1 MNTSGGW
8 RRLFRLPRLGRR
20 ALEQQLERELDD
32 ELAFHV
38 AMREEKLAKLGL
50 PAAEARAGAIRRF
63 GDRDRIRAECLTI
76 DRQYAREVTMLEW
89 IESVG
94 SDVRFALRTLQ
105 RAPAFATIAA
115 LTLALGVASTTAI
128 FSLVNGILL
137 RPLPY
142 PEPERLVRML
152 QSYPEKGLDS
162 WVLSQQNVALYR
174 AQVSDF
180 AHFAGYTS
188 VRGVT
193 LSGDG
198 APERLKALIV
208 TGDFFGT
215 LGVPAALGRT
225 VTPAEVTPNGAPVA
239 LIGYAF
245 WQSHFGGNAS
255 VIGQTVDLDGTPT
268 RIVGVMPKDFAFP
281 RPDIAVYLPFAVD
294 ATRRFGW
301 YLTGIARLAP
311 GATVAHAER
320 QATAAMW
327 NWARTNPELLWPK
340 PIAPESTHMRAL
352 VVPLHEAL
360 TGSVTRPL
368 LVLQAAVGLLLL
380 IAIANIATLVSSRST
395 ARVPEIAVRTAL
407 GASARRVARQL
418 VTETLVVATIGGA
431 IGMGLA
437 AIAVRAFVKWNAGAL
452 PRIDQV
458 GVDWRVLAFAL
469 TASVASGALFG
480 LAPAL
485 RVSRTTRLADQLG
498 GAQRSSPRASAR
510 RLNNAML
517 VAQLALSILLLVSAG
532 LVLKSFHRLM
542 QTDLGFEPRN
552 VLATTVPLPMQKYM
566 DRAAAAVATEAMVE
580 RIRSL
585 PGVRAAAAAT
595 NVPYGGG
602 VNTDGFLVE
611 GHQPPAS
618 AGAETQVIQAAVTP
632 GYFDALHIPL
642 RYGRDFTADD
652 RASSLPV
659 VIVDE
664 AFTRRFWKGAEAI
677 GKRMRFT
684 GDTTWLT
691 IVGVAGSVRDEDVAA
706 EGRPHAYTPYAQE
719 PSRLPT
725 LAVATSGD
733 VAPVLSEVRRAVA
746 SLEPGAP
753 LDNVRVLS
761 DAVERAVANR
771 RLTELLLTGF
781 AALAVLIAV
790 VGIYGLMSL
799 YVTSRTRE
807 FGIRVAVGAEP
818 SRVLSLVL
826 REGFVLAATGVSIGV
841 AAALIATRW
850 LTSLLY
856 EVSPTDPAV
865 FATLAIGLLVVA
877 VASCYRPARR
887 AASADPLAALRAD

>member
-1 MNTSGGW
+1 MSANDGW
-8 RRLFRLPRLGRR
+8 RRLFRLPRVSRR

-32 ELAFHV
+32 ELAFHLS
-38 AMREEKLAKLGL
+38 MREEKLAGLGL
-50 PAAEARAGAIRRF
+50 SSSDAHASAIRRF

-94 SDVRFALRTLQ
+94 SDVRFALRTLR

-142 PEPERLVRML
+142 AEPQRLVRVL

-180 AHFAGYTS
+180 SHFAGYTS

-198 APERLKALIV
+198 APERLKALLV

-215 LGVPAALGRT
+215 LGVPAALGRA
-225 VTPAEVTPNGAPVA
+225 VTPAEVTPNGAQVA

-245 WQSHFGGNAS
+245 WQSHFGGNPS
-255 VIGQTVDLDGTPT
+255 VIGRTIDLDGTPT
-268 RIVGVMPKDFAFP
+268 RIVGVMPKEFAFP

-320 QATAAMW
+320 QTTAAMW

-368 LVLQAAVGLLLL
+368 LVLQAAVALLLL

-418 VTETLVVATIGGA
+418 VTETLVVATIGGV

-437 AIAVRAFVKWNAGAL
+437 AVAVRVFVRWNAGAL

-469 TASVASGALFG
+469 TASIASGVLFG

-485 RVSRTTRLADQLG
+485 RVARTTRLADDLA
-498 GAQRSSPRASAR
+498 GAQKSSPRASAR

-542 QTDLGFEPRN
+542 QTDLGFEPRD
-552 VLATTVPLPMQKYM
+552 VLTTAVPLPMQKYM
-566 DRAAAAVATEAMVE
+566 DRAAAAVTTESMVE

-585 PGVRAAAAAT
+585 TGVRAAAAAT
-595 NVPYGGG
+595 NVPYGG

-611 GHQPPAS
+611 GHQPPTS

-632 GYFDALHIPL
+632 GYFDALRIPL
-642 RYGRDFTADD
+642 RYGRDFTVDD

-664 AFTRRFWKGAEAI
+664 AFTRRFWEGAEAI

-725 LAVATSGD
+725 LAIATSGD
-733 VAPVLSEVRRAVA
+733 VAPVLAEVRRAVA

-771 RLTELLLTGF
+771 RLTDLLLTGF

-790 VGIYGLMSL
+790 VGIYGVMSL

-807 FGIRVAVGAEP
+807 FGIRIAVGAEP
-818 SRVLSLVL
+818 AHVMSLVL
-826 REGFVLAATGVSIGV
+826 REGFLLATTGVAIGIGG
-841 AAALIATRW
+841 ALIVTRW
-850 LTSLLY
+850 LAALLY
-856 EVSPTDPAV
+856 EVSPTDPIV
-865 FATLAIGLLVVA
+865 FTTLGFGLLVVA

-887 AASADPLAALRAD
+887 AARADPLAALRAE